1 MNTNGKQKNEIME
14 QVSINKILIGVF
26 INLHKLGNSEIP
38 LNPNYLND
46 NVSKLDYIFRELNLK
61 TETDVFIKTPVDETY
76 DEFRFFLINELYGNR
91 LGEFNNKYDSLT
103 ITCNEYK
110 TNKILKSLEQYKEL
124 IDLCSY
130 ILLNDVEIQNIKIKK
145 RT

>member
-38 LNPNYLND
+38 LDSNN
-46 NVSKLDYIFRELNLK
+46 NVSKLDYIFRELNFK
-61 TETDVFIKTPVDETY
+61 TGTDVFIKTPVDETY

-91 LGEFNNKYDSLT
+91 LGEFNYKYDSLT
-103 ITCNEYK
+103 ITCNEYRS
-110 TNKILKSLEQYKEL
+110 NRILKGLEQYKEL

-145 RT
+145 RI